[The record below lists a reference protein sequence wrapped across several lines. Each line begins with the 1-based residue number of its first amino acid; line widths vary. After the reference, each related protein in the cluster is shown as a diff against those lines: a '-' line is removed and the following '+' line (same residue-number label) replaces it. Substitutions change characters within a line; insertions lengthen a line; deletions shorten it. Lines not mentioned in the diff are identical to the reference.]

1 MIELETADV
10 MAMLSAP
17 DRGHGGLNRRR
28 FLEAV
33 GAVGALA
40 LADGAMPGSWREAWS
55 AAPIGP
61 TDGVL
66 VVVHM
71 QGGNDGF
78 DTLVPTGNPVY
89 ASSRGAMA
97 ITAGQALDVGLGFG
111 LHPNLTYLKRRW
123 DAGQLAVVQG
133 VGYPNYDLSHFSS
146 AALWM
151 QGQATAGAPETG
163 WLGRW
168 LDGHGA
174 SADAFHA
181 VTIGSSVPLHL
192 IGASRRATG
201 LGEYPSE
208 FGVSTSSIDITMFNA
223 LRDMGASASP
233 SGPWADAIAAM
244 GRQMV
249 DVNVAAAPA
258 YLGPQASTSIGR
270 QLRIAARLVNADLG
284 IRIINVSADGYDTHA
299 NQPNAHGD
307 RMKDVDDALNDFYAL
322 ITPRFSGRVAV
333 MTFSEF
339 GRQLPKNDSN
349 GTDHGTASVMM
360 LVGDRVRGGLH
371 GTAPDLG
378 HYVGWEQIGY
388 TTDFRSVY
396 ASVLE
401 RWLGA
406 DSAAVLGAHYD
417 APNLFV
423 ATPGIAPMANAPG
436 GGGGAL
442 VPLVPSRSLDTRDG
456 TGGAPA
462 GLGGASVFELKV
474 TGRNGVPPTGVDAVI
489 MNVTVAEP
497 TSGGYLSIW
506 PAGEARP
513 TSSSLNFQAGV
524 TVPNLVIAKV
534 GAGGRVAFF
543 NSNGHSHVIADVV
556 GYTAHADNAGFV
568 GLVPARAMDTR
579 SAGGAIGPGESRR
592 LPLIGV
598 AGVPIEGASAVVL
611 NVTVTEPTAGGY
623 VTVWPT
629 TDARPNASNL
639 NFARGQTVPNLVVCK
654 LGTDGSVSLFNATGS
669 SHLIADV
676 VGYFTPWAGGV
687 CASLTPARV
696 LDTRATHSP
705 LGAGS
710 SRDLTMAGVGGV
722 PATGATAVALNM
734 TVTEPTA
741 AGYLT
746 VWPAGSA
753 RPVASNLNF
762 VAGQTVA
769 NLVMCKL
776 GANGA
781 VSLYNAVGSSHV
793 IADVV
798 AWFA

>member
-1 MIELETADV
+1 L
-10 MAMLSAP
+10 
-17 DRGHGGLNRRR
+17 
-28 FLEAV
+28 
-33 GAVGALA
+33 
-40 LADGAMPGSWREAWS
+40 PGSWRKAWS

-61 TDGVL
+61 TEGVL

-78 DTLVPTGNPVY
+78 DTLVPTGNSIY
-89 ASSRGAMA
+89 AANRGAMA
-97 ITAGQALDVGLGFG
+97 ISSAAALDIGGGFG

-133 VGYPNYDLSHFSS
+133 VGYPGYDLSHFSS

-151 QGQATAGAPETG
+151 QGQATAGPPDTG

-174 SADAFHA
+174 SPDAFHA
-181 VTIGSSVPLHL
+181 ITIGSSVPLHL

-208 FGVSTSSIDITMFNA
+208 FGVSTSAIDIAMFNA
-223 LRDMGASASP
+223 LRNMAGGASP

-284 IRIINVSADGYDTHA
+284 IRVVNVSADGYDTHA
-299 NQPNAHGD
+299 NQPTLHGD
-307 RMKDVDDALNDFYAL
+307 LMRELDDALNDFYAL

-360 LVGDRVRGGLH
+360 LLGDRVRGGLH

-378 HYVGWEQIGY
+378 HFVGWEQIGY

-396 ASVLE
+396 AAVLD

-417 APNLFV
+417 APNLFA
-423 ATPGIAPMANAPG
+423 ATPGIAPMANAPT

-442 VPLVPSRSLDTRDG
+442 VPIVPSRSLDTRDG
-456 TGGAPA
+456 TGGAPT
-462 GLGGASVFELKV
+462 GLDGASVFELKV
-474 TGRNGVPPTGVDAVI
+474 TGRNGVPPNGVDAVI
-489 MNVTVAEP
+489 MNVTVTEP
-497 TSGGYLSIW
+497 TTGGYLTIW
-506 PAGEARP
+506 PAGETRP
-513 TSSSLNFQAGV
+513 SSSSLNFSAGV

-534 GAGGRVAFF
+534 GTGGRVAFF
-543 NSNGHSHVIADVV
+543 NSSGHSHVIADVV

-568 GLVPARAMDTR
+568 GLVPARVLDTR
-579 SAGGAIGPGESRR
+579 SAGGPIGPGQTRR
-592 LPLIGV
+592 LPLVGV
-598 AGVPIEGASAVVL
+598 AGVPSEGASAVVL
-611 NVTVTEPTAGGY
+611 NVTVTEPSAGGY

-639 NFARGQTVPNLVVCK
+639 NFGPGQTVPNLVVCK
-654 LGTDGSVSLFNATGS
+654 LGTDGSVSLFNAAGS
-669 SHLIADV
+669 SHVIADV

-687 CASLTPARV
+687 CASLTPVRV
-696 LDTRATHSP
+696 LDTRDRHAPLTAGATI
-705 LGAGS
+705 
-710 SRDLTMAGVGGV
+710 DLTVAGTGGV
-722 PATGATAVALNM
+722 PATGATAVALNV

-741 AGYLT
+741 NGYLT
-746 VWPAGSA
+746 VWPAGTA

-762 VAGQTVA
+762 VPGQTVP

-781 VSLYNAVGSSHV
+781 VSIYNATGSSHV